1 MEIEDIL
8 PSTYRAISD
17 YHYHFLPFILNG
29 SIQRNAFIIYI
40 RILKQYFVLGQEK
53 FQCLLGALL
62 IRD

>member
-40 RILKQYFVLGQEK
+40 RILKKYFILGQEK